1 MTETKV
7 LLETLIQETEKFM
20 KSDLYGFQDI
30 SHYQRTW
37 KKLETYAKERG
48 ERYYSVQLGC
58 DFLRDCYQYDL
69 SQDISTKNGY
79 VRRIYRYI
87 RVLSDFYLHGV
98 VYKHQHKECVWPKFL
113 EELFEAFL
121 KYLQDNGKKPS
132 SMKSVKSFL
141 HRLAQYLSA
150 EGIDSF
156 SNVNE
161 MIIEGFV
168 GSLSDCSRRTIVG
181 VVDNLRLLLDY
192 AYEKGYHDRN
202 MKKACPR
209 VREYKNVTIPA
220 TFSETEIQAV
230 LDKIDRNSPVG
241 LRDYAIILT
250 AIRLGLR
257 ESDILN
263 LCFSDIDWENGRITI
278 LQQKTGIPIS
288 LPLLDDVA
296 WAIIDYLR
304 NGRPCCD
311 CDYIF
316 VRHNSPITKLRST
329 YDIVQKYLRRA
340 QIALPVG
347 KRHGLHA
354 MRHSLASKMLEQE
367 IAVPIISGVLG
378 HLSTDTTKFYLK
390 IDINHLRRC
399 ALEVE

>member
-1 MTETKV
+1 M
-7 LLETLIQETEKFM
+7 
-20 KSDLYGFQDI
+20 D
-30 SHYQRTW
+30 
-37 KKLETYAKERG
+37 
-48 ERYYSVQLGC
+48 
-58 DFLRDCYQYDL
+58 
-69 SQDISTKNGY
+69 
-79 VRRIYRYI
+79 
-87 RVLSDFYLHGV
+87 
-98 VYKHQHKECVWPKFL
+98 
-113 EELFEAFL
+113 
-121 KYLQDNGKKPS
+121 
-132 SMKSVKSFL
+132 
-141 HRLAQYLSA
+141 
-150 EGIDSF
+150 
-156 SNVNE
+156 
-161 MIIEGFV
+161 
-168 GSLSDCSRRTIVG
+168 
-181 VVDNLRLLLDY
+181 
-192 AYEKGYHDRN
+192 
-202 MKKACPR
+202 
-209 VREYKNVTIPA
+209 
-220 TFSETEIQAV
+220 
-230 LDKIDRNSPVG
+230 
-241 LRDYAIILT
+241 
-250 AIRLGLR
+250 
-257 ESDILN
+257 
-263 LCFSDIDWENGRITI
+263 I